1 MIVQAQQQLLETTL
15 IAQSNRT
22 RRIQFDRGATSK
34 TVKDSVVRGT
44 RDIYLVGASAQQTM
58 KISLSSLENNAVF
71 DLVTPQGA
79 VIKKE
84 VTSAN
89 LVLPLSGDYKIIVGG
104 TRGNATYQLYVEIN
118 NAVKTETLKTKNFKI
133 TINSNCQEGEVTCDH
148 VSYEGINVNTGESL
162 QLIGKTLH
170 TTCAD
175 GITPCRFLGYEFLNG
190 KYRYMVTEDGSLLVY
205 QGEKLLLEEQGTW
218 HD

>member
-71 DLVTPQGA
+71 DLVTPQGT

-84 VTSAN
+84 VTSVN
-89 LVLPLSGDYKIIVGG
+89 LVLPLNGDYKIIVGG

-148 VSYEGINVNTGESL
+148 VSYEGINANTGESL

-175 GITPCRFLGYEFLNG
+175 GITPCRFIGYEFLNG

-218 HD
+218 QD